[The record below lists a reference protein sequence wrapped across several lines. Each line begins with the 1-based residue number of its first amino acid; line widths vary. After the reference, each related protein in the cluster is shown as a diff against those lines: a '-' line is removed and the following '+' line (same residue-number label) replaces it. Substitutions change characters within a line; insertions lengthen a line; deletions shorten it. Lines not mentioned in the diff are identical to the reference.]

1 MSTTELATV
10 ETAGTGGML
19 IKPKS
24 EAAAAALAA
33 LPPEAVQ
40 AVQEIAMKRQMV
52 LAVMHQLMVDGLHY
66 GVIPGTKKPT
76 LLKPGAELL
85 CQTFGFSQKFVTERE
100 DYDMHRVYTVVCH
113 LDDKNGAPVS
123 EGGGVCSTYEKKYRW
138 RTTGVLCPECGSDT
152 VKRSG
157 FPENVAPEK
166 RGYYCHEK
174 AGGCNAK
181 FPATDTRIT
190 EQKREKV
197 ENPDLADHWNTC
209 KKMADKRALVAATLI
224 GTGASELFTQDVED
238 FPEMMRNVTRSAP
251 DHGETAVRGGG
262 NASRRQELL
271 KMIDGHIGGGG
282 FSDGQRRWVALQVED
297 AGEDLDKLEELAS
310 RVETTAAD
318 LRAQRETELAE
329 VEAELNGTDPVTISD
344 DLQERVQLV
353 VDVKLDAERDYSR
366 AQDAKGLASEDDARE
381 FLKKWESIIDNG
393 GKPPKAAA
401 AEGCAGRHAD

>member
-10 ETAGTGGML
+10 ETGGML

-40 AVQEIAMKRQMV
+40 AVQDVSLKRQMV
-52 LAVMHQLMVDGLHY
+52 LAVMYQLMVEGVHY

-76 LLKPGAELL
+76 LFKSGAELL
-85 CQTFGFSQKFVTERE
+85 CHTFGYSQKFVTERE

-157 FPENVAPEK
+157 YPENVAPEK

-190 EQKREKV
+190 DQKRQKV

-224 GTGASELFTQDVED
+224 STGGSEMFTQDVED
-238 FPEMMRNVTRSAP
+238 FPEMMRNVTRSTP
-251 DHGETAVRGGG
+251 DHGEMRDAAVRGG

-271 KMIDGHIGGGG
+271 KMIDGHLGGGG
-282 FSDGQRRWVALQVED
+282 FSDGQKGWVAQQVEA
-297 AGEDLDKLEELAS
+297 AGDDLAKLEELAS
-310 RVETTAAD
+310 QVEITAAD

-329 VEAELNGTDPVTISD
+329 TEAELNGTEPVTGSAMICRSWCSWSWTRGWMRNGTFSVRRTR
-344 DLQERVQLV
+344 RVWSP
-353 VDVKLDAERDYSR
+353 RMTCGS
-366 AQDAKGLASEDDARE
+366 S
-381 FLKKWESIIDNG
+381 
-393 GKPPKAAA
+393 
-401 AEGCAGRHAD
+401 